1 MAKTACEEAAD
12 EFAELDRAG
21 ILELLPDE
29 KGVSNTL
36 IKRLR
41 AEGRELKR
49 LRNFVFGAFG
59 PGRSME
65 SIYTS
70 TARLHDEA
78 ARIWKARKAK

>member
-49 LRNFVFGAFG
+49 LRKLVVELAEYRRKNFLDA
-59 PGRSME
+59 
-65 SIYTS
+65 
-70 TARLHDEA
+70 A
-78 ARIWKARKAK
+78 ARIRKARKKK